1 MSVTP
6 LSRKLFISTMDDRLE
21 ANYWLDRPLEVL
33 SRRTSLE
40 RGWTRFQAS
49 LIHVA
54 GGSSQP
60 ALLARHNVT
69 MLVGSALATVAAC
82 DGVTAARLQ
91 EPGQFDVLPAR
102 SSVSWVDRGN
112 SVFLAVGLEHELVR
126 STALEMGLDPDR
138 VAFAPQLTCRDPQI
152 EHLLWALKA
161 ELETDEP
168 YGRLYADS
176 LGVALASQ
184 ILRRWSHRHF
194 KPLARSLTGALLK
207 RVLAY
212 IHERLAAELSLVE
225 IAGVANVS
233 PSHFNLLF
241 KRSVGVPVHRY
252 VMRKR
257 VERAAELLTRTQL
270 PLCEV
275 ALEAGFANQSHMALR
290 MRRSIGVTPREL
302 RETP

>member
-21 ANYWLDRPLEVL
+21 VNYWLDRPLEVL

-69 MLVGSALATVAAC
+69 MLVGSALATAAAC

-212 IHERLAAELSLVE
+212 IHDAPRRRAVARGNRRGRQRQSLAFQ
-225 IAGVANVS
+225 
-233 PSHFNLLF
+233 P
-241 KRSVGVPVHRY
+241 
-252 VMRKR
+252 
-257 VERAAELLTRTQL
+257 
-270 PLCEV
+270 
-275 ALEAGFANQSHMALR
+275 ALQALR
-290 MRRSIGVTPREL
+290 RSSGASVCHAQARGTRGRIAHAHPTA
-302 RETP
+302 TM